1 MRVRNTG
8 ELNDVTNNFVKI
20 GIVALA
26 LAVSGQMAEA
36 GSRKRVDFNA
46 FMGALTAQPEYSSS
60 NQFQIAQEDG
70 DYGDDTGGGNLPISA
85 REAASIAKSTVPGA
99 RVLKVKPLSSG
110 DYAVTLK
117 GDGKLTRVIVNGYT
131 GAVN

>member
-1 MRVRNTG
+1 M
-8 ELNDVTNNFVKI
+8 TNVFARI
-20 GIVALA
+20 CIVALA
-26 LAVSGQMAEA
+26 LLVSASLAEA
-36 GSRKRVDFNA
+36 GSRKRVDFKA
-46 FMGALTAQPEYSSS
+46 FMGALTAQPEISSPG
-60 NQFQIAQEDG
+60 QFQIAQENG
-70 DYGDDTGGGNLPISA
+70 DYGDENGGGNLPISA
-85 REAASIAKSTVPGA
+85 RQAAAIAKSTVPGA